1 MSRHQGV
8 EALLRELVPADPRER
23 QFVEDMRGLLAEQSC
38 FDRDHY
44 IPGHFTASAF
54 VLAPTADALL
64 LIHHR
69 KLGRWLQPGGHFE
82 ADDPGALE
90 AALREVTEETGVHAL
105 RRVGT
110 GLLDADIHD
119 IPPHK
124 EIPSHRHFDLR
135 FLFQALDPSLAPTAE
150 VAGAR
155 WFPFDELDLSAT
167 DESVL
172 RAVRK
177 IRRALQA

>member
-1 MSRHQGV
+1 MSRHQAV
-8 EALLRELVPADPRER
+8 EELLKALVPADPRER
-23 QFVEDMRGLLAEQSC
+23 QFVDDMRGLLREQSC
-38 FDRDHY
+38 FNRDHFV
-44 IPGHFTASAF
+44 PGHFTASAF
-54 VLAPTADALL
+54 VLAPEGDALL

-82 ADDPGALE
+82 ADDPGPLE
-90 AALREVTEETGVHAL
+90 AALREITEETGVSAL
-105 RRVGT
+105 RRIGA

-119 IPPHK
+119 IPPYKDVPPHQ
-124 EIPSHRHFDLR
+124 HFDLR
-135 FLFQALDPSLAPTAE
+135 FLFQAVDPALAPTAE

-155 WFPFDELDLSAT
+155 WCPLAELNLSFT

-177 IRRALQA
+177 IQRVRRE